1 MMYFHIHMGS
11 PLSNFDKHLYK
22 PRRPISKVLSP
33 SESRLKVC
41 LQCASPVH
49 GPEVVVCHSHHHELA
64 SVRPEAGSPSRLQ
77 LKLGQTHLIFLNA
90 QIEAKGRSGDLL

>member
-64 SVRPEAGSPSRLQ
+64 SVRCESGSPFETAS
-77 LKLGQTHLIFLNA
+77 
-90 QIEAKGRSGDLL
+90 EARTDASDVSKRPN